1 MFPFSRDFSATEMNL
16 LVERYTTDAGDVNYQ
31 ALSDDISDMKTTM
44 EPPPFPQ
51 SPGRVRPDMAEW
63 DHASVLAVERLR
75 AVVVERR
82 LRLREQFQDWDPLR
96 KGVCTVSN
104 VISVFTVLQLN
115 PSTEDMNQIIE
126 MYTVSEGKFAYEA
139 FCEQIDSAF
148 TQTGLE
154 MNPRSRIDMPNASTT
169 LIARRDRMRLTADEE
184 EQVGKLED
192 KIRSR
197 IRKQRILL
205 KPGFQDFDKVRRGIV
220 TRDQFSRIMGMAG
233 FELTESQVSLLCK
246 VYCDRGNH
254 NEFNYIDFCESCD
267 KKSESDI
274 TAMGQY
280 QAPYQPHQSSKYFDA
295 SGRVLS
301 MSGEIRGLRGLEV

>member
-1 MFPFSRDFSATEMNL
+1 
-16 LVERYTTDAGDVNYQ
+16 
-31 ALSDDISDMKTTM
+31 
-44 EPPPFPQ
+44 
-51 SPGRVRPDMAEW
+51 MAEW